1 MYVQS
6 VRPRQSI
13 TRKWGF
19 AMSEEQGRTRDGLV
33 ALYAE
38 RLRYRNEHR
47 VAEQRTDVAP
57 APALHQFG
65 RHAQVGRR
73 AETGWRLTKGRGATA
88 SAVVAGALLLGTQAA
103 AAASHQVQPGETLGG
118 IAASYNTTVAAL
130 AQANDLSNPNLIV
143 AGTTLVVPDN
153 DTPPPAAASGGT
165 DVRVYV
171 VRPGDTL
178 FEIAQN
184 YGLTVEALG
193 QANNLAD
200 PNVIEVGAQLKIPA
214 VSSNATQQATAPSG
228 SENTKLHLVSAGETL
243 GEIAK
248 MYDVSLSALVEV
260 NGITDP
266 NVLEVGE
273 LLQIPGAGATTQ
285 SDATTLLAMPI
296 MQQSLPLSCE
306 AAAVSMAT
314 AYWGSQVSEWV
325 FIENLPQNP
334 NPHLGF
340 RGDITGGFGSTD
352 NYGVYAE
359 PFVPILSN
367 YGFTG
372 NVFYADGNKQMLTDQ
387 IDQGRPVV
395 TWVTNLASA
404 QTRFYETADGNRFAL
419 VPQEHAVVVYGYDA
433 NGVYV
438 ADPGDGNYRQFSWD
452 DFMRSWG
459 YFDGMSLA
467 VYPQS

>member
-1 MYVQS
+1 
-6 VRPRQSI
+6 
-13 TRKWGF
+13 
-19 AMSEEQGRTRDGLV
+19 MSEEQSRARDGLV

-47 VAEQRTDVAP
+47 HIEQRTDAVQ

-65 RHAQVGRR
+65 RRALVGRR

-103 AAASHQVQPGETLGG
+103 AAANHQVQPGETLGQ
-118 IAASYNTTVAAL
+118 IAASYNTSVAAL
-130 AQANDLSNPNLIV
+130 AQANQLSNPNLIV
-143 AGTTLVVPDN
+143 AGTTLVVPDES
-153 DTPPPAAASGGT
+153 TPPPAPASGGT
-165 DVRVYV
+165 DVRIYV
-171 VRPGDTL
+171 VQAGDTL
-178 FEIAQN
+178 YEIAQK
-184 YGLTVEALG
+184 YGMTVEALA
-193 QANNLAD
+193 QANNLVN
-200 PNVIEVGAQLKIPA
+200 PNVIVVGTRLKVPA
-214 VSSNATQQATAPSG
+214 VSANATEQAEVPPG
-228 SENTKLHLVSAGETL
+228 SENPKLHLVSAGETL

-248 MYDVSLSALVEV
+248 MYDVKLSALVEV
-260 NGITDP
+260 NDITDP

-273 LLQIPGAGATTQ
+273 LLQIPDGGATTQ
-285 SDATTLLAMPI
+285 NGATTLRAMPV
-296 MQQSLPLSCE
+296 MHQSLPLSCE

-340 RGDITGGFGSTD
+340 RGNITGAFGSTD

-367 YGFTG
+367 YGYTG
-372 NVFYADGNKQMLTDQ
+372 NVFYADGNKELLTDQ

-395 TWVTNLASA
+395 TWVTNLASV
-404 QTRFYETADGNRFAL
+404 QTRTYDTVDGNRFAL
-419 VPQEHAVVVYGYDA
+419 VPQEHVVVVYGYDA

-459 YFDGMSLA
+459 YFDGMSLV

>member
-1 MYVQS
+1 
-6 VRPRQSI
+6 
-13 TRKWGF
+13 
-19 AMSEEQGRTRDGLV
+19 MSEEQTRARDGLV

-38 RLRYRNEHR
+38 RMRYRNEHGL
-47 VAEQRTDVAP
+47 AGPRTNATP

-73 AETGWRLTKGRGATA
+73 AQTGWRLTKGRGATA

-103 AAASHQVQPGETLGG
+103 AAANHQVQPGETLGE

-130 AQANDLSNPNLIV
+130 TQANDLSNPNLIV
-143 AGTTLVVPDN
+143 AGTTLIVPDN
-153 DTPPPAAASGGT
+153 TTPPPVPASGGT
-165 DVRVYV
+165 EVRIYV
-171 VRPGDTL
+171 VQAGDTL
-178 FEIAQN
+178 YEIAQD
-184 YGLTVEALG
+184 YSVTVEALA
-193 QANNLAD
+193 QANGLAD
-200 PNVIEVGAQLKIPA
+200 PNVIEVGTQLKIPA
-214 VSSNATQQATAPSG
+214 VSSNATNESAASPTSANP
-228 SENTKLHLVSAGETL
+228 KLHLVSAGETL

-248 MYDVSLSALVEV
+248 MYDVSLTALADV
-260 NGITDP
+260 NGISDP

-273 LLQIPGAGATTQ
+273 LLQIPDGSAAAQDGATTL
-285 SDATTLLAMPI
+285 SAMPI

-306 AAAVSMAT
+306 AAAVSLAT

-325 FIENLPQNP
+325 FIENLPQSP
-334 NPHLGF
+334 NPHIGF
-340 RGDITGGFGSTD
+340 RGNIMGSFGSTD

-359 PFVPILSN
+359 PFVPILRN

-372 NVFYADGNKQMLTDQ
+372 SLFYADGNKQMLTDQ

-395 TWVTNLASA
+395 VWVTNLASA
-404 QTRFYETADGNRFAL
+404 QTRFYETVDGNRFAL

-467 VYPQS
+467 VYPS

>member
-1 MYVQS
+1 
-6 VRPRQSI
+6 
-13 TRKWGF
+13 
-19 AMSEEQGRTRDGLV
+19 MSEEQSRARDGLV

-38 RLRYRNEHR
+38 RLQYRSER
-47 VAEQRTDVAP
+47 RRAEQLTSVVQ
-57 APALHQFG
+57 APALRQFG

-73 AETGWRLTKGRGATA
+73 AQTGWRLTKGRSATA

-103 AAASHQVQPGETLGG
+103 AAANHQVQPGETLGQ
-118 IAASYNTTVAAL
+118 IAAEYNTTVADL
-130 AQANDLSNPNLIV
+130 AQANQLSNPNMIL
-143 AGTTLVVPDN
+143 AGTTLIVPDSS
-153 DTPPPAAASGGT
+153 TPPPAPASGGT
-165 DVRVYV
+165 DVRIYV
-171 VRPGDTL
+171 VQTGDTL
-178 FEIAQN
+178 FEIAEK
-184 YGLTVEALG
+184 YGMTVDALA
-193 QANNLAD
+193 QANNLAN
-200 PNVIEVGAQLKIPA
+200 PNLIVVGSQLKIPA
-214 VSSNATQQATAPSG
+214 VSSNATAQAEVPSG
-228 SENTKLHLVSAGETL
+228 SENIKLHLVSAGETL
-243 GEIAK
+243 GEIAN
-248 MYDVSLSALVEV
+248 MYGVKVSALVEV

-266 NVLEVGE
+266 NVLEVGD
-273 LLQIPGAGATTQ
+273 LLQIPDGGATTQ
-285 SDATTLLAMPI
+285 NGATTLRAMPV

-325 FIENLPQNP
+325 FIENLPENP

-340 RGDITGGFGSTD
+340 RGDITGAFGSTD
-352 NYGVYAE
+352 DYGVYAE

-367 YGFTG
+367 YGYTG
-372 NVFYADGNKQMLTDQ
+372 DVFYADGNKEMLTDQ

-404 QTRFYETADGNRFAL
+404 QTRSYETVDGNRFAL

-467 VYPQS
+467 VYPTS

>member
-1 MYVQS
+1 
-6 VRPRQSI
+6 
-13 TRKWGF
+13 
-19 AMSEEQGRTRDGLV
+19 MSEEQSRARDGLV

-38 RLRYRNEHR
+38 RLQYRNERHR
-47 VAEQRTDVAP
+47 VEQVTTKIP

-65 RHAQVGRR
+65 RRAQVGRR
-73 AETGWRLTKGRGATA
+73 AHTGWRLTKGRGATA

-103 AAASHQVQPGETLGG
+103 AAASHQVQPGETLGE

-130 AQANDLSNPNLIV
+130 AQANQISNPNLIV
-143 AGTTLVVPDN
+143 AGTTLSVPEN
-153 DTPPPAAASGGT
+153 DTPPPAAASGGV

-171 VRPGDTL
+171 VQKGDTL
-178 FEIAQN
+178 YEIAQN
-184 YGLTVEALG
+184 YGMTVDALA
-193 QANNLAD
+193 QANNLVN
-200 PNVIEVGAQLKIPA
+200 PNLIVVGSQLKIPA
-214 VSSNATQQATAPSG
+214 VSSNATEQAAVPTG
-228 SENTKLHLVSAGETL
+228 SENAKLHLVSAGETL

-248 MYDVSLSALVEV
+248 MYDVKLSALVEA

-266 NVLEVGE
+266 NVLEVGA
-273 LLQIPGAGATTQ
+273 LLQIPDGSATTQNGATT
-285 SDATTLLAMPI
+285 LRAMPV
-296 MQQSLPLSCE
+296 MHQSLPLSCE
-306 AAAVSMAT
+306 SAAVSMAT

-340 RGDITGGFGSTD
+340 RGDITGAFGSTD
-352 NYGVYAE
+352 DYGVYAE

-367 YGFTG
+367 YGYTG
-372 NVFYADGNKQMLTDQ
+372 DVFYADGNKQMLTDQ

-395 TWVTNLASA
+395 VWVTNLASV
-404 QTRFYETADGNRFAL
+404 QTRFYDTVDGNRFAL

-459 YFDGMSLA
+459 YFDGMALV
-467 VYPQS
+467 VYPSS